1 VDHRLRAA
9 AVVAFAMLLCAAR
22 DARAVGSAKSDS
34 ASITAVGNAWLLG
47 AYYHSWSLNPPL
59 MTPPDD
65 GITAGSRT
73 TPSTIPAIR
82 QACAAARNLLVS
94 LAAKQWNADA
104 KTLAVADGKV
114 TREPQ
119 DKAGQKGEGTW
130 KLSKEGFCT
139 QWKGNA
145 STCYTIVNVDKNK
158 WSVVKGAAT
167 VAVWSKAP

>member
-1 VDHRLRAA
+1 
-9 AVVAFAMLLCAAR
+9 M
-22 DARAVGSAKSDS
+22 RAVLVGMSVAALFSGAALA
-34 ASITAVGNAWLLG
+34 ASKL
-47 AYYHSWSLNPPL
+47 
-59 MTPPDD
+59 TPKEIQTEFFD
-65 GITAGSRT
+65 GK
-73 TPSTIPAIR
+73 PST
-82 QACAAARNLLVS
+82 AATTS
-94 LAAKQWNADA
+94 GTKF
-104 KTLAVADGKV
+104 KMTFSTDGKV